1 MKPLFMWA
9 GGKKKLLKKY
19 EPHLPDNFESY
30 HEPFFGGGAMFVWAY
45 DKNPNANFYIN
56 DINEHIISIYR
67 AVRDDVETFCKY
79 VDNLQGT
86 YLDMPAPKQPGGE
99 TNKALEK
106 KYARPDLG
114 RSRRDWKSILKEQR
128 SRRHFY
134 FAVRDEYAW
143 RHENLTQ
150 VNEAAMLYFL
160 MKTGFN
166 GVWQLNGNTNNRFG
180 TPCGLM
186 KHTDKVYDKDNVME
200 WHEALQKC
208 EITSGDYKQT
218 LKDVGPG
225 SYIFLDPPYRGGF
238 ADYGTEKDD
247 NFQQEVVNYLNA
259 AAARGA
265 YCMLSNRDMG
275 DGFFE
280 DRKGDNQIEYFDVTY
295 TVGRRKKVGVD
306 ENGKDIFEAVK
317 AKEILMIG
325 LDKES

>member
-19 EPHLPDNFESY
+19 NPHLPEKFDSY

-45 DKNPNANFYIN
+45 DKNPDANFYIN
-56 DINEHIISIYR
+56 DINEHIIGIYK
-67 AVRDDVETFCKY
+67 AVRNDVETFCMHTDRLQRIY
-79 VDNLQGT
+79 LNLPGPKT
-86 YLDMPAPKQPGGE
+86 EGGAP
-99 TNKALEK
+99 NKELEK
-106 KYARPDLG
+106 KYSLG
-114 RSRRDWKSILKEQR
+114 GARRDWGEIYKEQP

-134 FAVRDEYAW
+134 FAVRDFYAW
-143 RHENLTQ
+143 RYKELTP

-166 GVWQLNGNTNNRFG
+166 GIWQLNKNTNDRFG
-180 TPCGLM
+180 TPCGLL
-186 KHTDKVYDKDNVME
+186 KHTDKVYDKESVYE
-200 WHEALQKC
+200 WHEALQNC

-238 ADYGTEKDD
+238 ADYGTKKDD
-247 NFQQEVVNYLNA
+247 NFQQEVVEYLNVA
-259 AAARGA
+259 AERGA
-265 YCMLSNRDMG
+265 YCMLSNRDMS

-280 DRKGDNQIEYFDVTY
+280 DRKGNNQIEYFDVTY
-295 TVGRRKKVGVD
+295 TAGRRKKVGTD
-306 ENGKDIFEAVK
+306 ESGKDIFEAVK
-317 AKEILMIG
+317 AREILMIG